1 MSEEYDP
8 YHKLLGIAP
17 REQPPNHY
25 RLLGLDTFEDDPE
38 VIEASANRQMAY
50 LQGLASGPVVEHVQ
64 QLLNE
69 ISQVRLCLLDQKQ
82 KTAYDAELRD
92 RRETDTFSGETGSGE
107 TGSTA
112 ASKPPVQQLEDEQ
125 KVSHPPAAPA
135 PPRTAQFDFSEAR
148 PAESAAGPPRPRST
162 PAVLVAGVAVVCL
175 ALVAVVAVAI
185 TGNTS
190 SDTNLLAA
198 AGGGDPDS
206 RREYRSG
213 DDAGAR
219 DLKGQRGGQRGENTK
234 SKSDMPAPG
243 DYVKNVRAEN
253 DREVSEF
260 QPPELPEMPKQVK
273 AARAALVEGD
283 LQLVIELLEDYLA
296 DAPQPPW
303 QGVADQILGDATFVT
318 SDKKVSQY
326 LAAKLKQ
333 MTDDEIA
340 EIANGADFFEFSR
353 RETFPLPIL
362 EETFLQAVDR
372 NLPDALL
379 DRLEQ

>member
-25 RLLGLDTFEDDPE
+25 RLLGVDTFEDDPE
-38 VIEASANRQMAY
+38 VIEASANRQMTY
-50 LQGLASGPVVEHVQ
+50 LQGLASGPIVEHVQ

-82 KTAYDAELRD
+82 KTAYDADLRD
-92 RRETDTFSGETGSGE
+92 RRETGTFSGETGS
-107 TGSTA
+107 TV

-125 KVSHPPAAPA
+125 KVSHPPAVPA
-135 PPRTAQFDFSEAR
+135 PPRTAQFDFGEAH
-148 PAESAAGPPRPRST
+148 PAESTAGPPRPRST
-162 PAVLVAGVAVVCL
+162 SAVLVTGVAVVCL
-175 ALVAVVAVAI
+175 ALVAVVAVTI
-185 TGNTS
+185 TDNTS
-190 SDTNLLAA
+190 SDANLLAG

-213 DDAGAR
+213 DGAGAH
-219 DLKGQRGGQRGENTK
+219 DLKERRGSQRGENSK

-253 DREVSEF
+253 DHEVSES

-283 LQLVIELLEDYLA
+283 PQLVIENLEDYLA
-296 DAPQPPW
+296 DDPQPPW
-303 QGVADQILGDATFVT
+303 RGVADQILGDATFVT
-318 SDKKVSQY
+318 SDKKVAQY
-326 LAAKLKQ
+326 LTAKLKQ

-353 RETFPLPIL
+353 QEKFPLPIL
-362 EETFLQAVDR
+362 QETFLQAVDR

-379 DRLEQ
+379 DLLQP